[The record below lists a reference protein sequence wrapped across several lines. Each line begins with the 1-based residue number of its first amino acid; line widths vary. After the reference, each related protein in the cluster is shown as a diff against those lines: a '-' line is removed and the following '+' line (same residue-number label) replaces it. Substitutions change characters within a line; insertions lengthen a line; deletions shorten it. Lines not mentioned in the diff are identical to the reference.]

1 MNMNDSLLQIIDSPI
16 VFTTRELVSSF
27 GVMAH
32 TSGKTDDILNR
43 FMVSSITQCKDE
55 SRIPHHEMLVVS
67 LVDTKPNANDELYLT
82 ILERTCSNTRSSGP
96 PTPNP
101 HTSIASRF
109 SRSRE
114 RLGYRALN
122 DTDLEST
129 SQLSLLDTSVLAS
142 ASSVHLSTQSILP
155 SYLATDT
162 IRGGRAIESYAQSI
176 HNIRQVEPTNLSFF
190 DLIVLAD
197 TLHNHEPNY
206 SSLGSNCFWFAQ
218 TICNVV
224 ENMYYCNIIKGGSE
238 GLPAG
243 VSRTNYLPD
252 VSGRVQ
258 GLLVSRPD
266 NDTPALVTKFRE
278 RLAETYDDVSFLH
291 HKC

>member
-1 MNMNDSLLQIIDSPI
+1 MNDSLLQIIDSPI
-16 VFTTRELVSSF
+16 LFTTRDVVASF
-27 GVMAH
+27 GALAH
-32 TSGKTDDILNR
+32 TSGTTDEILDR

-67 LVDTKPNANDELYLT
+67 LIDTKPDANDELYLT
-82 ILERTCSNTRSSGP
+82 VLERTCSDTRSSGP
-96 PTPNP
+96 PTPNL

-122 DTDLEST
+122 DTDSDST

-176 HNIRQVEPTNLSFF
+176 HNIRQLEPTKLSFF

-206 SSLGSNCFWFAQ
+206 SSLGSNCFWFAK

-224 ENMYYCNIIKGGSE
+224 ETVYYPCKIVTGVSE
-238 GLPAG
+238 GSPAG
-243 VSRTNYLPD
+243 VNRTDYLPD
-252 VSGRVQ
+252 LSGRVK
-258 GLLVSRPD
+258 GLLVSWSD
-266 NDTPALVTKFRE
+266 NDLSAFVTKFKKN
-278 RLAETYDDVSFLH
+278 LAETSDDVSFLH
-291 HKC
+291 HEC